1 MINELKLFLL
11 ILSLV
16 FALRFVFE
24 FVFKLFQ
31 ENPEQINVNK
41 TEKVLLHIAIAYIIT
56 YILI

>member
-11 ILSLV
+11 VLSLI
-16 FALRFVFE
+16 FTLRFVFE

-31 ENPEQINVNK
+31 ENPEQIKINK
-41 TEKVLLHIAIAYIIT
+41 TEKVLLHVATAYIIT

>member
-11 ILSLV
+11 ILSLI
-16 FALRFVFE
+16 FILRFVFE

-31 ENPEQINVNK
+31 ENPEQIKINK
-41 TEKVLLHIAIAYIIT
+41 TENVLLHVATAYIIT

>member
-11 ILSLV
+11 ILSSI
-16 FALRFVFE
+16 FTLRFVFE

-31 ENPEQINVNK
+31 ENPEQIKINK
-41 TEKVLLHIAIAYIIT
+41 TEKVLLHVATAYIIT